1 MVTLS
6 SGLIIKDLEE
16 EIINFSLVRFVGV
29 PRYHLSSIFLPNQTF
44 SCAAATPASVLME
57 IPQLPE
63 LPEGVQ
69 DIRKTSR

>member
-29 PRYHLSSIFLPNQTF
+29 PRYHLSSIFLLNQTF
-44 SCAAATPASVLME
+44 SCAAATPASVE